1 MSAGPRQAVLIA
13 RHVFAQVAERLGQH
27 FDVEA
32 NDQPVDWPREEL
44 IRRLQGKA
52 GVFVAA
58 QEPIDATLLDACP
71 TLRVVS
77 SMAATRASRLRP
89 ARSRS
94 RSR

>member
-1 MSAGPRQAVLIA
+1 MTTIPRQAVLIA
-13 RHVFAQVAERLGQH
+13 RHVFPQVAERLRQH

-32 NDQPVDWPREEL
+32 NDQPVDWSREEL

-71 TLRVVS
+71 KLRAAS
-77 SMAATRASRLRP
+77 SSRLWK
-89 ARSRS
+89 
-94 RSR
+94 